1 MLYYAMKP
9 DGFQAINT
17 RILILQEGGC
27 REKIKIDRKEW
38 LW

>member
-17 RILILQEGGC
+17 RIFILQTSYKQE
-27 REKIKIDRKEW
+27 IVRKK
-38 LW
+38 